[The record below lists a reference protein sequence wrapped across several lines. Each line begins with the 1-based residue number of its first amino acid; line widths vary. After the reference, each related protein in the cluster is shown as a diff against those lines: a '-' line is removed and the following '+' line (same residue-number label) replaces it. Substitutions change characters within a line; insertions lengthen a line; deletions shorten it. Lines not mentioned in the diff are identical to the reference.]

1 MAAVAP
7 AAPDPGWRARLDLAF
22 VPTPARTVLARR
34 RHEGPLRVQRSF
46 HPEGAP
52 CHSYVL
58 HPPGGVVGGD
68 RISLD
73 ADVREGA
80 WALLTTP
87 GATKFYRS
95 LGRTATLR
103 QNLRVAPGA
112 TLEWLP
118 QEQIVFSGA
127 IVEALTRI
135 DLGADSRCFAW
146 ELNCLGRPAG
156 GLPFESGS
164 LRQRLEVWREGRPVL
179 LEHARIEG
187 GSRAVDAP
195 WGLNGQP
202 AFATLVAGPADADAL
217 TAARGVLAA
226 MPGEASATRLEDL
239 LVVRWRG
246 AGALEGYALRERLWA
261 ALRPLLMGRPMC
273 RPRIWNT

>member
-7 AAPDPGWRARLDLAF
+7 MPPDPGWRARLDLGF
-22 VPTPARTVLARR
+22 VPNAERTVLARR

-68 RISLD
+68 QISLD
-73 ADVREGA
+73 ADVQEGA

-95 LGRTATLR
+95 LGRTATLQ
-103 QNLRVAPGA
+103 QNLRVSPGA

-135 DLGADSRCFAW
+135 DLAVRSRCFAW

-164 LRQRLEVWREGRPVL
+164 LRQRLEVWREGRPLL
-179 LEHARIEG
+179 LEHAHIKG
-187 GSRAVDAP
+187 DGRAVDAP
-195 WGLNGQP
+195 WGLGGQP
-202 AFATLVAGPADADAL
+202 AFATLVASPANADAL
-217 TAARGVLAA
+217 ATAREVLTDT
-226 MPGEASATRLEDL
+226 PGEASATRLDDL

-246 AGALEGYALRERLWA
+246 AGALEGYALRERLWT
-261 ALRPLLMGRPMC
+261 ALRPCLMGRPMC